1 MSEFSHHPAQFEG
14 IPAQHDRRQKWIAA
28 IFLATIA
35 DGAMTLASATH
46 WAPTPS
52 CRLHPKPV
60 LMHAVQ
66 APIATSRGGS
76 PCFIAANNTD
86 ARVEALEIVTSPS
99 NGWVATRGKTA
110 MVYFPNAGFKGTD
123 AFELRL
129 VRRTDTEAFL
139 TTTIN
144 MKVKVD

>member
-1 MSEFSHHPAQFEG
+1 MDCRDLSRDHRRRRHDPGQRNALGADAVLQTASEAG
-14 IPAQHDRRQKWIAA
+14 ADARRAGADRHQPR
-28 IFLATIA
+28 
-35 DGAMTLASATH
+35 
-46 WAPTPS
+46 
-52 CRLHPKPV
+52 R
-60 LMHAVQ
+60 
-66 APIATSRGGS
+66 
-76 PCFIAANNTD
+76 CFIAANNTD